1 MVKKKVPSRAKAGP
15 ASKKNIRIN
24 GSAVTRDVDPADFLE
39 QSMAVSNKI
48 NSLSNHNQA

>member
-1 MVKKKVPSRAKAGP
+1 MVVKKKNPARAKPGP

-39 QSMAVSNKI
+39 QSMKVSSKQA
-48 NSLSNHNQA
+48 NS